1 MKISTMILPAGLL
14 LMSSVSTVI
23 AEEERNIPVS
33 EVPGYILAAAETAVP
48 GFQIEEAEIEFENGV
63 EVYDLEGEVDGQ
75 EIEIEVNAAGQV
87 LEIELD
93 D

>member
-1 MKISTMILPAGLL
+1 MKFSTMIVPASMLL
-14 LMSSVSTVI
+14 IFGVPTTI
-23 AEEERNIPVS
+23 AEEERDIPIS
-33 EVPGYILAAAETAVP
+33 EVPEYVLAAAETAVP
-48 GFQIEEAEIEFENGV
+48 GFQIEEAEIEFENGE

-87 LEIELD
+87 LEIERD